1 MYACMY
7 ACMHVCMYVYSEI
20 GKKKRFD
27 LWSSG
32 LKPIKNK

>member
-1 MYACMY
+1 MY
-7 ACMHVCMYVYSEI
+7 VCMYIVRYE
-20 GKKKRFD
+20 KKKRFD